1 MKTEIT
7 QQVKLVHS
15 LKEHQDVPTIA
26 SSPTILDRSSGLVKI
41 AAVLGNYRSRTSA
54 MMLGLAVLMGI
65 SSIPANYPDIAAAE
79 SAQTSN
85 LTSLRAGA
93 SAHRSSSTDRY
104 IEQLRS
110 GVSQMPTQ
118 QPVSIAQSIA
128 PRFYPS
134 SVANRTD
141 INTLA
146 QPNADVSIPID
157 VAAPKV
163 KTFKSAAT
171 SPSYYAPNNV
181 GSDGEFNNPEDRLPT
196 NGTGVTTIGYSWP
209 AIGTLTSRF
218 GRRWGRMHKGIDIA
232 GPIGTPIDAAAD
244 GIVIAAGW
252 NSGGYG
258 NLVEIRHS
266 DGTTTRY
273 GHNSRLSVGVGQTVR
288 QGQQVA
294 QMGSTGH
301 STGSHLHFEIRP
313 SGGSAVNPIAHLPA
327 NS

>member
-15 LKEHQDVPTIA
+15 LKEHQDVLTIS
-26 SSPTILDRSSGLVKI
+26 SSPTILDRPSGLVKI

-65 SSIPANYPDIAAAE
+65 STIPANYPDIAAAE
-79 SAQTSN
+79 LAHTSS
-85 LTSLRAGA
+85 LTPLRARA
-93 SAHRSSSTDRY
+93 SAHRSSNTDRY

-128 PRFYPS
+128 PRIYPS

-146 QPNADVSIPID
+146 QSNADVSIPIE

-171 SPSYYAPNNV
+171 SPSYYPPNNV
-181 GSDGEFNNPEDRLPT
+181 WSDGEFNNPEDRPT
-196 NGTGVTTIGYSWP
+196 NGTGVTTLDYSWP

-232 GPIGTPIDAAAD
+232 GNNNKPCGNKQCPDGQYDTCHSMGNRQDACD
-244 GIVIAAGW
+244 LF
-252 NSGGYG
+252 
-258 NLVEIRHS
+258 LV
-266 DGTTTRY
+266 D
-273 GHNSRLSVGVGQTVR
+273 V
-288 QGQQVA
+288 
-294 QMGSTGH
+294 QM
-301 STGSHLHFEIRP
+301 RR
-313 SGGSAVNPIAHLPA
+313 
-327 NS
+327 